1 MNDIDPENEEFARRA
16 RALLEGSVE
25 TLSAR
30 TRSRLTRA
38 RHAALEQRGPLAR
51 MRDAAGY
58 AAWRSW
64 LPAGAVAGAVLA
76 VLLLAGRWPAPEV
89 QQASAANGEDLELLA
104 DRDALALAQDQA
116 APEGELD
123 YEFYDWAVG
132 TAQDTSG
139 ELGS

>member
-1 MNDIDPENEEFARRA
+1 VTDIDPENEEFARRA

-25 TLSAR
+25 SLSAR

-38 RHAALEQRGPLAR
+38 RHTALEPRGSLVR
-51 MRDAAGY
+51 MRDAAGS

-64 LPAGAVAGAVLA
+64 LPAGAVAGTVLA
-76 VLLLAGRWPAPEV
+76 VLLLAGRWPAPEM
-89 QQASAANGEDLELLA
+89 QQAGMANGEDLELLA

-123 YEFYDWAVG
+123 YEFYDWAVNND
-132 TAQDTSG
+132 QDNG
-139 ELGS
+139 GGLGS

>member
-1 MNDIDPENEEFARRA
+1 MKDIDPQDEEFARRA
-16 RALLEGSVE
+16 RELLEGSVE

-38 RHAALEQRGPLAR
+38 RHAALEPRGPLAR
-51 MRDAAGY
+51 ARDAAGY

-76 VLLLAGRWPAPEV
+76 VLLVVGRGPGPEM
-89 QQASAANGEDLELLA
+89 QQASVGSGEDLELLA
-104 DRDALALAQDQA
+104 DRDGLALAQDQA

-132 TAQDTSG
+132 TEQDSSG